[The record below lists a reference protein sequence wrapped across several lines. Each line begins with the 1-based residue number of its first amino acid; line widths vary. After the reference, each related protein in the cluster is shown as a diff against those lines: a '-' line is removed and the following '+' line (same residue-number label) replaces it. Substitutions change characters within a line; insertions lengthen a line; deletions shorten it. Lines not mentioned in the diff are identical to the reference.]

1 LPIADESTETRERA
15 RSRQEGAAEAEAADL
30 RLRLEESLE
39 RERRLIERTLEAE
52 ESWNEAL
59 ADEHQ
64 LRTQI
69 AAYAAFHRAVERS
82 GAWRVIQFAR
92 SLFGRRW

>member
-1 LPIADESTETRERA
+1 MPITDESTETRQRA
-15 RSRQEGAAEAEAADL
+15 LVRQEGAAAAEAADL

-52 ESWNEAL
+52 ENWNEAL
-59 ADEHQ
+59 ADEHE

-69 AAYAAFHRAVERS
+69 AAYTAFHRAVERS
-82 GAWRVIQFAR
+82 GAWRLIQFVR